1 MVLAIPG
8 RRIDRV
14 DLILSDFVDLANYAL
29 LGLIFLALYGALRQT
44 NKSAMAIAT
53 TFGFVGIAVYFAS
66 NQALAMLSLSNQYAP
81 TTATSTRDMLLASGY
96 ALLAIHNPGAIS
108 DGTGIYTSLL
118 FVVLAGLIISL
129 VMLQSSAFNKATAYV
144 GILANGILLFHFIF
158 ITLSLTSAMDALP
171 AVISAPFRVL
181 WYILSLLF
189 RIRQIKGRSAYPNG
203 GSINLKPRYL
213 I

>member
-1 MVLAIPG
+1 
-8 RRIDRV
+8 
-14 DLILSDFVDLANYAL
+14 
-29 LGLIFLALYGALRQT
+29 
-44 NKSAMAIAT
+44 
-53 TFGFVGIAVYFAS
+53 
-66 NQALAMLSLSNQYAP
+66 
-81 TTATSTRDMLLASGY
+81 MLLASGY